1 MVYSHSPSYR
11 VVSQYCYTI
20 AINRGKTE
28 ESGTELDRGPVGVAR
43 GEVQTGE
50 GVVVVGHQVHP
61 LRHSWPGPCRF
72 MQVSLN
78 FYIDKKYGQKMTLL
92 LRYCDFI
99 IRVDIHSRGLW
110 EET

>member
-1 MVYSHSPSYR
+1 
-11 VVSQYCYTI
+11 
-20 AINRGKTE
+20 
-28 ESGTELDRGPVGVAR
+28 
-43 GEVQTGE
+43 
-50 GVVVVGHQVHP
+50 
-61 LRHSWPGPCRF
+61 